1 MFDQLQPAKEIAGT
15 SPQILSDDVLNGGH
29 PLVLR
34 DAFRDWPVVQAALGS
49 DEAAVAYLNRFY
61 NGRPVSTIIAP
72 ASEEGRFFYRED
84 SKRLNFEGSPG
95 VLSNVLEGLLGQRS
109 SDRPLGVAI
118 QALLAMEYLPG
129 FERENSNPFVPDR
142 TPARLWIG
150 NKVTVAP
157 HFDVAHNLACVA
169 AGRRR
174 FILFPP
180 EQTANIYPGPM
191 DITPA
196 NVPISMVSLDDPDF
210 ERFPRYRE
218 ALDAAVVADLGPGDA
233 IYIPYL
239 WWHGVQSLGGFN
251 VLVNYWWN
259 REEVSARYPY
269 AAFLQLTYALYRDMP
284 AKHRDAWRALYDHYV
299 FHADG
304 DPMEALSPVHRD
316 AGRRIEPSRVS
327 QFMQALRGLLS

>member
-1 MFDQLQPAKEIAGT
+1 MFDQLQPAKEISGT
-15 SPQILSDDVLNGGH
+15 APQILSDDVLDGGH

-34 DAFRDWPVVQAALGS
+34 GAFKDWPVVQAALQS
-49 DEAAVAYLNRFY
+49 DEAAVAYLNHFY
-61 NGRPVSTIIAP
+61 NGRPVSTIIAS
-72 ASEEGRFFYRED
+72 ASEKGRFFYRED
-84 SKRLNFEGSPG
+84 SKQLNFQGSPG
-95 VLSNVLEGLLGQRS
+95 VLSSVLEGLLRQRS
-109 SDRPLGVAI
+109 ASEPLGIAI
-118 QALLAMEYLPG
+118 QALLAAEFLPG
-129 FERENSNPFVPDR
+129 FEQVNPNRLVPDR

-174 FILFPP
+174 FVLFPP

-210 ERFPRYRE
+210 NRFPRYRE
-218 ALDAAVVADLGPGDA
+218 ALDAAFVADLEPGDA

-259 REEVSARYPY
+259 REDVSARYPY
-269 AAFLQLTYALYRDMP
+269 AAFLQLAYALYRDMP
-284 AKHRDAWRALYDHYV
+284 ASHRGAWRALYDHYV

-304 DPMEALSPVHRD
+304 DPMEALFPAHRD
-316 AGRRIEPSRVS
+316 AGRRIAPGRIS
-327 QFMQALRGLLS
+327 QFMQVLRDMLS